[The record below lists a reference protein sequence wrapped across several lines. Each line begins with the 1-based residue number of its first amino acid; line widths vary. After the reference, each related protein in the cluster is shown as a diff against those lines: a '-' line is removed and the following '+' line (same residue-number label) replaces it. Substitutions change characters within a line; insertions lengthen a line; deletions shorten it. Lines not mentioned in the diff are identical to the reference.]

1 MLSFLSPLYLA
12 GLAAAAIPIVLHL
25 LKREPEPRLK
35 FAAVRMLRNAPIEH
49 TRKRHLREWLLLAL
63 RVAALTLLAVAFARP
78 FLASGAAV
86 RSADATIVV
95 LDRSMSLSAPGRFDR
110 AKQLAVDAID
120 RAPAGRLV
128 GLVTFDDDATIVVRP
143 TADRAEARAAVQALQ
158 AGDGGTRYRAGL
170 SAAVQALDGLS
181 GTIAVVTDL
190 QASGWG
196 PGDRATVPDSVRVE
210 VSDVGAPPPNLA
222 VTDLAV
228 DGDRLVATVRNTGDA
243 ARQTV
248 VSLAADGSGHGD
260 QRVTVAPHAATE
272 VTFDL
277 PRGAGTAAVSV
288 ADPDG
293 IAADNT
299 RYRVLAGAAGLE
311 VVLVTANGTPA
322 RDAFYV
328 NQALTASAPGATPF
342 EVAGVSGEGLAG
354 QDQARLDRA
363 AAVILLSTRGLE
375 PRGRARLAA
384 YVRSGGGVM
393 VAAGPDVDADVL
405 AGALGTTSPIEL
417 APVDPA
423 RGSGA
428 RALAPVDVRHPI
440 FRTFGAGAP
449 TLGLVTFRQI
459 VRISGGGCRAIAQFT
474 TSEPALVECPAGQ
487 GRVLVLASD
496 LDNAWNDFPR
506 RATFVPFLQEAV
518 RYLAS
523 DRAEGGAFLV
533 ATAPAGVP
541 HVPGIANWP
550 EGSSPGRIRRVAV
563 NVDPKESDT
572 DRLST
577 DEFLA
582 SVTPVPAAARPAVTA
597 ESRQQEERQR
607 LWQYALVLV
616 LLVLAAESFVA
627 ARTA

>member
-12 GLAAAAIPIVLHL
+12 GLAAAAIPVVLHL

-35 FAAVRMLRNAPIEH
+35 FAAVRMLKNAPIEH

-86 RSADATIVV
+86 RSVDATIVAV
-95 LDRSMSLSAPGRFDR
+95 DRSMSLSAPGRFER

-128 GLVTFDDDATIVVRP
+128 GIVAFDDDATIVVRP

-170 SAAVQALDGLS
+170 SAAVQALDGLPGS
-181 GTIAVVTDL
+181 IVVVTDL

-196 PGDRATVPDSVRVE
+196 TGDRATVPASVKVE
-210 VSDVGAPPPNLA
+210 VSDVGPPPTNLA

-228 DGDRLVATVRNTGDA
+228 DGDRLVATVRNSGDT

-248 VSLAADGSGHGD
+248 VSLAVDGKSHGD
-260 QRVTVAPHAATE
+260 QRVAVAPHAATD

-277 PRGAGTAAVSV
+277 PRDAGTAAVSV
-288 ADPDG
+288 DDPDG

-311 VVLVTANGTPA
+311 VVLVTADGAPA

-328 NQALTASAPGATPF
+328 NQALAASAPGTTPF
-342 EVAGVSGEGLAG
+342 DIVGVSGAGLADW
-354 QDQARLDRA
+354 DQARLDRA
-363 AAVILLSTRGLE
+363 AAVMLLSTRGLE

-384 YVRSGGGVM
+384 YVRGGGGVL

-405 AGALGTTSPIEL
+405 ADALGTSTPVEL

-423 RGSGA
+423 REGGP

-440 FRTFGAGAP
+440 FRAFGTGAP

-496 LDNAWNDFPR
+496 LENGWNDFPR

-523 DRAEGGAFLV
+523 DRPEGGSFLV
-533 ATAPAGVP
+533 ATAPADVP
-541 HVPGIANWP
+541 RVPGIANWP
-550 EGSSPGRIRRVAV
+550 EGSTPGRVRRVAV
-563 NVDPKESDT
+563 NVDPRESDA

-577 DEFLA
+577 DEFMA
-582 SVTPVPAAARPAVTA
+582 SVTPVAAAPRPVVTSEA
-597 ESRQQEERQR
+597 REQEERQR
-607 LWQYALVLV
+607 LWQYGLVLMLV
-616 LLVLAAESFVA
+616 VLAAEGFVA